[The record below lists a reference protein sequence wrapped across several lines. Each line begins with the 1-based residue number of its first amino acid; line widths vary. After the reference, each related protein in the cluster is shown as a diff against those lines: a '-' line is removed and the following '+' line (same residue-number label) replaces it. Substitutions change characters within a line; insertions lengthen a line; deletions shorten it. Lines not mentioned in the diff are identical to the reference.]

1 MTTVKQLRERLE
13 GLSDDASVFL
23 WGMNSSRDD
32 GAGQIEVRCGVD
44 DGSAYAAALIDVE
57 ADPDA

>member
-1 MTTVKQLRERLE
+1 MTTVKQLRERLD
-13 GLSDDASVFL
+13 GLPDDASVFL

-44 DGSAYAAALIDVE
+44 DGAPYAAALIDVE